1 MDWKTLLRSFT
12 GLALCWAAA
21 EKLLREDSRLAKA
34 ARMVF
39 SLLSLSLWLSGLRGL
54 AQTTTLPQP
63 MEIETLFTSQSV
75 GKTQTA
81 ETAYAAHAEWLAQ
94 GALLQAECSGTVHIT
109 LDAQNKPEKAEIVLT
124 SGDNDA
130 AKQAISALL
139 DIPAEAV
146 VVE

>member
-54 AQTTTLPQP
+54 AQTAVLPQT
-63 MEIETLFTSQSV
+63 MKIETLFISQSV

-81 ETAYAAHAEWLAQ
+81 ETA
-94 GALLQAECSGTVHIT
+94 
-109 LDAQNKPEKAEIVLT
+109 
-124 SGDNDA
+124 
-130 AKQAISALL
+130 
-139 DIPAEAV
+139 
-146 VVE
+146 